1 MRWQFSLEFLKVLG
15 FLSFING
22 ADSRDED
29 VDGDIVTN
37 LEELSEILSIYQ
49 TFPKRM
55 SLRNF
60 GHALTNFDPI
70 SVWMGVVA
78 IWWWVLW
85 QHGVPLS
92 TESDSDKSAAGSSRE
107 NVPGRWC

>member
-1 MRWQFSLEFLKVLG
+1 M
-15 FLSFING
+15 FING

-37 LEELSEILSIYQ
+37 LEELSEILSIFQ

-60 GHALTNFDPI
+60 GHASTNFDPI

-85 QHGVPLS
+85 QHGVRLS